1 MHITDKTDGSTHAI
15 FRGCVEVKV
24 RYDWMQRHYIVSTE
38 TVAEWNLSLY

>member
-24 RYDWMQRHYIVSTE
+24 RYDWMKRMDVE
-38 TVAEWNLSLY
+38 TLHCKY